1 MIFLINVHFACVSV
15 TDWQWKVVAE
25 RLGLRAKD
33 IAFLD
38 MRYKNPFEAALT
50 FVAQHGMNVD
60 YLYDVL
66 TECGMP
72 VLADN
77 L

>member
-1 MIFLINVHFACVSV
+1 MNSEKYFACVTV
-15 TDWQWKVVAE
+15 GGRWKVVAE
-25 RLGLRAKD
+25 RLGLRGSE
-33 IAFLD
+33 IEFLD
-38 MRYKNPFEAALT
+38 ERYPNPSEATLA
-50 FVAQHGMNVD
+50 FVAHYYGMNVD

-72 VLADN
+72 VLADF

>member
-1 MIFLINVHFACVSV
+1 MNSEKYFVCVTV
-15 TDWQWKVVAE
+15 GGRWKVVAE
-25 RLGLRAKD
+25 RLGLRGSD
-33 IAFLD
+33 IEFLD
-38 MRYKNPFEAALT
+38 DPSEATLA
-50 FVAQHGMNVD
+50 FVAHYYGMNVD

-72 VLADN
+72 VLADI